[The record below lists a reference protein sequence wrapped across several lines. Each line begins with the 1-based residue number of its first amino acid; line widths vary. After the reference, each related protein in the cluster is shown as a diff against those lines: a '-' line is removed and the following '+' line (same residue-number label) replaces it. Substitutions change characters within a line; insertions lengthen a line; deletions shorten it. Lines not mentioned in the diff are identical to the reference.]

1 MKVYGY
7 LFFSLLAVFFVGFV
21 FKSCDSDPSK
31 KIKAENVKATEERLD
46 KSYDSPEIEFDFDT
60 YDFGE
65 VKDGEVVEEKP
76 IPADLTEN
84 KLEENMKSFL
94 GDQYQTPP
102 MFSAKKIDGVP
113 LYKMARKGK
122 KLKSIIE

>member
-1 MKVYGY
+1 MTL
-7 LFFSLLAVFFVGFV
+7 LFTGFV

-65 VKDGEVVEEKP
+65 VKDGEVVEV
-76 IPADLTEN
+76 DFNFTN
-84 KLEENMKSFL
+84 T
-94 GDQYQTPP
+94 GDSNSLV
-102 MFSAKKIDGVP
+102 FINS
-113 LYKMARKGK
+113 
-122 KLKSIIE
+122 

>member
-1 MKVYGY
+1 MKFFIKVNSY
-7 LFFSLLAVFFVGFV
+7 LRLSFLTLLFIGFV

-65 VKDGEVVEEKP
+65 V
-76 IPADLTEN
+76 
-84 KLEENMKSFL
+84 
-94 GDQYQTPP
+94 
-102 MFSAKKIDGVP
+102 
-113 LYKMARKGK
+113 
-122 KLKSIIE
+122 